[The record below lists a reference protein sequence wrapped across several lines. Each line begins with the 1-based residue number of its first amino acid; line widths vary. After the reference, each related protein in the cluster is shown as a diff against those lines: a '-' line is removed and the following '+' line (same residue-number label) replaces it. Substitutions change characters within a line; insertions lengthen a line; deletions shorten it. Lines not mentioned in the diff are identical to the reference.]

1 MVAIQHLGAILLAV
15 LVNLLIVAV
24 CLAAQPRTK

>member
-1 MVAIQHLGAILLAV
+1 MNPLAKILLAV

-24 CLAAQPRTK
+24 CLAAQPRRR